1 MASMGWLL
9 WLQKRNVIVWKS
21 VRKQNYYSWH
31 FEYMG
36 SCPSMSFLAAKRM
49 QGEGAFIVK
58 AIQEVRTV
66 AQVCSRFW
74 ETSVVNNPDVL
85 WSK

>member
-1 MASMGWLL
+1 
-9 WLQKRNVIVWKS
+9 
-21 VRKQNYYSWH
+21 
-31 FEYMG
+31 MG

-49 QGEGAFIVK
+49 QGGGAFIVK